1 MELKEF
7 LQKFSPDYNDIEK
20 EALTVEKEA
29 CNLAGTPYTED
40 ERNLAKYQLLVRC
53 FPAALQNFADKICEK
68 QNQCCAD
75 FIAER
80 LDDHETEPFEGG
92 IYVDASDVLCYV
104 EQAKI
109 DEL

>member
-1 MELKEF
+1 MKLKEF
-7 LQKFSPDYNDIEK
+7 LEKFLPDYDGKYKVIK
-20 EALTVEKEA
+20 EEVAN
-29 CNLAGTPYTED
+29 NLEMDLNSG
-40 ERNLAKYQLLVRC
+40 LVRVLTLSGMQRY
-53 FPAALQNFADKICEK
+53 FPEALQNFADKICEK